1 MILGF
6 SRGGGVGLWVP
17 KCPAS
22 IWWRGAGSCWGVVRW
37 GGPLSAC
44 VVTPMLVSDPSPVAL
59 DFMAPKTFVSGAVCV
74 QGGSSA
80 AWVPVVKS
88 GT

>member
-1 MILGF
+1 MSCFYLVV
-6 SRGGGVGLWVP
+6 GGGELLGGGLVGV
-17 KCPAS
+17 
-22 IWWRGAGSCWGVVRW
+22 
-37 GGPLSAC
+37 PLSAC
-44 VVTPMLVSDPSPVAL
+44 GVTPMLVSDPSPVAL